1 MKIIFICGSLEI
13 GKDGVGDYTR
23 KLASEMI
30 NQGHQCAI
38 VGLMDRFV
46 KHQKIEVQH
55 HQNSYVN
62 VIRLPYNR
70 GYSMNC
76 KQVRHWIYSFN
87 PDWISLQ
94 YVPFSFHNKGL
105 PIGLGKVLKKAFSGW
120 KFHVMF
126 HELWIEKKT
135 RQPLKK
141 RIWSYLQ
148 KYNIKS
154 FITVLQPT
162 LVHTHLPIYQ
172 ERLKGIGT
180 YARALSLFSN
190 IDVVRNP
197 FPKAPERFKLA
208 FFSQVAVSSS
218 LIEFIND
225 FIQTTIAFNLSPEL
239 ILIGGS
245 KTRMQ
250 KYVKDFECLCPG
262 LTKVSATGFLKESEI
277 SQVIASCDLGLTPIP
292 AHALGKSGSV
302 AAFFAHGIP
311 VAALIVEEGYSQSQ
325 IGFFSTHSTNSVLF
339 DSNWQRFN
347 DAKKAVLIAKN
358 EIHIST
364 ITSIFFLDL
373 SEKNNY
379 TR

>member
-250 KYVKDFECLCPG
+250 KYVKDFELLCPE
-262 LTKVSATGFLKESEI
+262 LAKVSCTGFLSEVAI
-277 SQVIASCDLGLTPIP
+277 SQALANCDLGLTPVP
-292 AHALGKSGSV
+292 THALGKSGSI

-311 VAALIVEEGYSQSQ
+311 VAAPIVEKENNESQ
-325 IGFFSTHSTNSVLF
+325 IGFFSAQYANSVLL
-339 DSNWQRFN
+339 DPNWQKFEEV
-347 DAKKAVLIAKN
+347 KKAVLIAQN
-358 EIHIST
+358 EIHISA
-364 ITSIFFLDL
+364 IANIFSSDL
-373 SEKNNY
+373 EENY
-379 TR
+379 N